1 MDLTLLGYLAAAL
14 LILVGAAGVIL
25 PALPSLPLMFGGML
39 LAAWLG
45 DFHHLGWLSLAVL
58 GTLTA
63 IGMLADFIAG
73 ILGAKAGGASRQAL
87 WGAFWGSVFGMFLG
101 IVGLIIGPLLGAA
114 IGEYIARRDA
124 FQAGKAGLATF
135 IGLLLGTAAKLGCA
149 LAMLLVF
156 ASALLLS

>member
-1 MDLTLLGYLAAAL
+1 MDLSLIGYLAATL
-14 LILVGAAGVIL
+14 LILAGAAGVVL
-25 PALPSLPLMFGGML
+25 PALPGLPLMFGGML

-45 DFHHLGWLSLAVL
+45 DFQHIGWLPLTLL
-58 GTLTA
+58 GILTA
-63 IGMLADFIAG
+63 AGMLADFIAG
-73 ILGAKAGGASRQAL
+73 ILGAKAGGASHQAL
-87 WGAFWGSVFGMFLG
+87 WGAFWGSIFGLFLG
-101 IVGLIIGPLLGAA
+101 IAGLIIGPLLGAA

-135 IGLLLGTAAKLGCA
+135 IGLLLGTVAKLGCA